1 MGWSMMEDVFNPMQG
16 RMTET
21 SSFLTLSEEAFGLIL
36 KQECN
41 RAERYS
47 YYFSIL
53 MVGLEASESEDT
65 AYMTVAKLI
74 RSAIRNSD
82 MICFVQSKDLAV
94 ILHEAD
100 VQDTSVIVERI
111 RQKTQPHPP
120 HLPQVPKFQN
130 LRIGWACFPTH
141 ASTVTDL
148 LQLSKENV

>member
-1 MGWSMMEDVFNPMQG
+1 MEDVFNPMQG

-21 SSFLTLSEEAFGLIL
+21 SSFLTLSEEAFGILL

-53 MVGLEASESEDT
+53 MVRLEASESEDSE
-65 AYMTVAKLI
+65 YMAVARLI
-74 RSAIRNSD
+74 RSVIRNSD
-82 MICFVQSKDLAV
+82 MICFLQSEGLAM

-100 VQDTSVIVERI
+100 VQNTSDIVERI
-111 RQKTQPHPP
+111 RKKTQPRIP
-120 HLPQVPKFQN
+120 HFPQGLKCQN
-130 LRIGWACFPTH
+130 LKIGWASFPTQ

-148 LQLSKENV
+148 LQLSRENV